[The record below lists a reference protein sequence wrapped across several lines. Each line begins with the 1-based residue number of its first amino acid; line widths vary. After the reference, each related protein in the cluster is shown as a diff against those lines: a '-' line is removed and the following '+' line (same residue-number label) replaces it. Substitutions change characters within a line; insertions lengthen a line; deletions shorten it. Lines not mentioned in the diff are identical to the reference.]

1 MSEDHLCYM
10 KTTEEEEATRM
21 LKRKRKKRVD
31 EDDEV
36 QKWIFFDF
44 ECTQD
49 EMIQY
54 NEGYNLAN
62 KSYVEIATNL
72 TVIPIHANKD
82 TYQRR

>member
-1 MSEDHLCYM
+1 MLHENDGRGRTNQAVKK
-10 KTTEEEEATRM
+10 KTKEKENNENEAV
-21 LKRKRKKRVD
+21 K
-31 EDDEV
+31 
-36 QKWIFFDF
+36 KWIFFDF